1 MITAPV
7 RSPIGPC
14 SARSAGR
21 LFRSAVATS
30 ATPSGSQRSAPRD
43 TSPGTRTVTAPPVR
57 VERKAGRRIRTES
70 RMSGRSART
79 HSDARHSSM
88 TRAGESGS
96 CQRRVVPLEAS
107 STIRSHPLPRCGSS
121 VERAWLM
128 IRWTTS
134 ESPITHAVAGL
145 SKDSSIPPAAAVAH
159 ANTAANRMPRRSTG
173 DSGECNRVM
182 GRGRLG
188 GVPGVPR
195 GLVAGA
201 PCAAPD
207 QLCPLKPPAPPQGT
221 ALPAPGQD
229 AQSHQPVAA
238 PAPFPSVPPTWRA
251 PPTRRA
257 HRG

>member
-14 SARSAGR
+14 WARSAGR

-57 VERKAGRRIRTES
+57 EERKAGRRIRTES

-88 TRAGESGS
+88 TRAGDSGS
-96 CQRRVVPLEAS
+96 SQRRVVPLAAS
-107 STIRSHPLPRCGSS
+107 STIRSHPLPRCGTS
-121 VERAWLM
+121 VDRAWLM

-134 ESPITHAVAGL
+134 ESPITHDVTGP
-145 SKDSSIPPAAAVAH
+145 SKRSSIPPAAAVAH
-159 ANTAANRMPRRSTG
+159 ANTAANSMPTRSTG
-173 DSGECNRVM
+173 DRGDCDRVM

-188 GVPGVPR
+188 GVPGAPR

-207 QLCPLKPPAPPQGT
+207 QLCPRNRPVPPGGR
-221 ALPAPGQD
+221 LCPAPGQD
-229 AQSHQPVAA
+229 AQSHQPVPA
-238 PAPFPSVPPTWRA
+238 PAPLPLA
-251 PPTRRA
+251 PATRRA
-257 HRG
+257 PRG